1 MEKHVAQILMTDPVW
16 NGGIAETRKIASMAE
31 AYGLPLVL
39 HNVAGPICHAA
50 CMHLGAHIPNLY
62 FVESVR
68 AFYKT
73 YFPILSGWTPT
84 VTDGHL
90 DIPQGPGLG
99 VELTAAAL
107 ERPDLTRQ
115 VSAGE
120 GLAKGRR
127 AMGDHWAVAE
137 IR

>member
-1 MEKHVAQILMTDPVW
+1 M
-16 NGGIAETRKIASMAE
+16 
-31 AYGLPLVL
+31 
-39 HNVAGPICHAA
+39 
-50 CMHLGAHIPNLY
+50 
-62 FVESVR
+62 
-68 AFYKT
+68 
-73 YFPILSGWTPT
+73 
-84 VTDGHL
+84 
-90 DIPQGPGLG
+90 G

-120 GLAKGRR
+120 GLAKGRC